1 MKTIK
6 ILTTILIVIIIGT
19 LVWAAFLPSKIEIK
33 QQVTI
38 KAPVA
43 VVFDEVN
50 DLRNWDNWSPYKDS
64 SLQSRFE
71 GPVRGVGAK
80 VLWTDKK
87 EGEATLTISE
97 VNQFTFIKTVL
108 KTPSQEKTA
117 ETVFTFEQIGDS
129 TKVSWER
136 NIEGL
141 SYPFGRFVGWMLEK
155 GYNYNFSRGLKSMK
169 EYIETYKS
177 EPEYYGFETELKEFP
192 GGNYLAMD
200 DSCLIDDMS
209 YNINRAFDAIRN
221 YAEEL
226 GINPSGVPMIEWH
239 SYNPDDYSSYTCMI
253 PYDTTNIATS
263 FTVYFKSLPSYH
275 VAMIRYEGSYDYSY
289 YAWIAL
295 DNYRMFHN
303 LRIAGDPIEEY
314 IVGPRNET
322 DSSKFI
328 TNIYFPYKGE

>member
-19 LVWAAFLPSKIEIK
+19 LIWAAFLPSKIEIK
-33 QQVTI
+33 QQVMI

-43 VVFDEVN
+43 VVFDEIN

-64 SLQSRFE
+64 SLASKYI
-71 GPVRGVGAK
+71 GPIRGVGAK
-80 VLWTDKK
+80 VMWTDKK
-87 EGEATLTISE
+87 EGEALLTITE
-97 VNQFTFIKTVL
+97 TKQFEYIKANLTS
-108 KTPSQEKTA
+108 KERDNTA
-117 ETVFTFEQIGDS
+117 EILFTFEQIGDS

-136 NIEGL
+136 NIEDL

-155 GYNYNFSRGLKSMK
+155 GYNYNFNRGLKSMK
-169 EYIETYKS
+169 EYIETNKS
-177 EPEYYGFETELKEFP
+177 EPEYYGFETTLKVFS
-192 GGNYLAMD
+192 GRNYLAMD

-209 YNINRAFDAIRN
+209 SRINRAFDAIRN

-226 GINPSGVPMIEWH
+226 DIKPSGVPMIEWH
-239 SYNPDDYSSYTCMI
+239 SYNIDDYSNFTCMI

-263 FTVYFKSLPSYH
+263 FTVYFKSIPTYN
-275 VAMIRYEGSYDYSY
+275 VAMVQYEGSYDYSY

>member
-19 LVWAAFLPSKIEIK
+19 LIWAAFLPSRIEIK

-64 SLQSRFE
+64 SLSSKFE
-71 GPVRGVGAK
+71 GPIRGVGAK

-87 EGEATLTISE
+87 EGEAVLTISE
-97 VNQFTFIKTVL
+97 TEQFRFIKTSL
-108 KTPSQEKTA
+108 KTPEQTKTA
-117 ETVFTFEQIGDS
+117 EMLFSFEQIGDS

-136 NIEGL
+136 NIEDL

-169 EYIETYKS
+169 EYIEAYKS

-192 GGNYLAMD
+192 KGNYLAMD

-209 YNINRAFDAIRN
+209 YSINRGFDAIRN
-221 YAEEL
+221 YAEQL
-226 GINPSGVPMIEWH
+226 GIKPSGVPMIEWH
-239 SYNPDDYSSYTCMI
+239 SYNPNDYSRFTCMI
-253 PYDTTNIATS
+253 PYDTANIAAS
-263 FTVYFKSLPSYH
+263 FTVYLKSFPSY
-275 VAMIRYEGSYDYSY
+275 M
-289 YAWIAL
+289 
-295 DNYRMFHN
+295 
-303 LRIAGDPIEEY
+303 LR
-314 IVGPRNET
+314 
-322 DSSKFI
+322 
-328 TNIYFPYKGE
+328 